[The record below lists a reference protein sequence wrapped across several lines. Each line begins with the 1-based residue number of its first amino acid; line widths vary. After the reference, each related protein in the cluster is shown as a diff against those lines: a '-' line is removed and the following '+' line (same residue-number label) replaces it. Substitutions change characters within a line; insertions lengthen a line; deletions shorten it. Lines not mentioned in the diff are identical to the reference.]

1 MVMSDGDC
9 GYLEGGGTHVARDDR
24 VGHAATG
31 RGIKVQL
38 HGREVLHDIRRL
50 LLEEC
55 GGETRG
61 LQPVNSVDELL
72 LPDRWR

>member
-1 MVMSDGDC
+1 MVRSGGDR
-9 GYLEGGGTHVARDDR
+9 GNLEGDRTHVASDDR

-31 RGIKVQL
+31 RRVEVQL

-50 LLEEC
+50 LLKEC

-72 LPDRWR
+72 LPDR

>member
-1 MVMSDGDC
+1 MVRSGDDR
-9 GYLEGGGTHVARDDR
+9 GDLEGDRTHVARDDR

-38 HGREVLHDIRRL
+38 HGSEVLHDIRRL
-50 LLEEC
+50 LLKEC

-72 LPDRWR
+72 LPDR

>member
-1 MVMSDGDC
+1 MVRSGDDR
-9 GYLEGGGTHVARDDR
+9 GDLEGDRTHVARDDR

-31 RGIKVQL
+31 RRIEVQL

-50 LLEEC
+50 LLKER

-61 LQPVNSVDELL
+61 LQEISDVG
-72 LPDRWR
+72 